1 MQDVQVFNFK
11 GLNDVR
17 TTIIDDKVWFVAK
30 DMADALDYSSTQSA
44 LSLCK
49 NTNNAESSEL
59 NKINNLPPATKWI
72 QEADVFRLIMKSTKP
87 EAEAFQDWVCEDVLP
102 TIRKTGK
109 YDISQSEYLKLKQEN
124 QELLEYVDD
133 LNKLCDTSS
142 HVKDTMQ
149 TDLDEARYQ
158 ADFYKWVV
166 DGLKE
171 TASRWTV
178 DERCLVVTEIVNSL
192 TSDAWAADA
201 GSNVFV
207 PNGVK
212 VVRLREPNY
221 FGMTKEVR
229 IKSSVIHKMCEN
241 RLEFKSARH
250 KMLVSEA
257 INKLC
262 DNDVLLAYDGWYVK
276 V

>member
-1 MQDVQVFNFK
+1 MMLLLAIVKGGRETRHPIQTSGGMQEVRVIDEPDMYALVFGSNLESAKFFK
-11 GLNDVR
+11 R
-17 TTIIDDKVWFVAK
+17 
-30 DMADALDYSSTQSA
+30 
-44 LSLCK
+44 
-49 NTNNAESSEL
+49 
-59 NKINNLPPATKWI
+59 
-72 QEADVFRLIMKSTKP
+72 
-87 EAEAFQDWVCEDVLP
+87 WVYEDVLP

-109 YDISQSEYLKLKQEN
+109 YDISQSEYLQLRQEN
-124 QELLEYVDD
+124 QELLEYVSD
-133 LNKLCDTSS
+133 LNQLCDTSN
-142 HVKDTMQ
+142 HVKNTMQ

-178 DERCLVVTEIVNSL
+178 DERCLVVAEIVNSL
-192 TSDAWAADA
+192 TSDMWAADA
-201 GSNVFV
+201 GSSVFV
-207 PNGVK
+207 PSGVK
-212 VVRLREPNY
+212 IVRLREPNFY
-221 FGMTKEVR
+221 GMIREVR
-229 IKSSVIHKMCEN
+229 IKSAVIHKMCEN

-262 DNDVLLAYDGWYVK
+262 DNDVLLSYDGWYVK

>member
-1 MQDVQVFNFK
+1 MTNLVKMFNF
-11 GLNDVR
+11 NNAEIR
-17 TTIIDDKVWFVAK
+17 TVIDDTDNSVWFVAK
-30 DMADALDYSSTQSA
+30 DIADALDYSETSA
-44 LSLCK
+44 MTRKLDDDEVMSAKLADMNMNSVFINESGLYSCILS
-49 NTNNAESSEL
+49 SS
-59 NKINNLPPATKWI
+59 
-72 QEADVFRLIMKSTKP
+72 KP
-87 EAEAFQDWVCEDVLP
+87 SAKEFKRWVTHDVLP

-109 YDISQSEYLKLKQEN
+109 YDISQSEYLQLRQEN
-124 QELLEYVDD
+124 QELLEYVSD
-133 LNKLCDTSS
+133 LNQLCDTST
-142 HVKDTMQ
+142 HIKNTMQ

-201 GSNVFV
+201 GSSVFV
-207 PNGVK
+207 PSGVK
-212 VVRLREPNY
+212 IVRLREPNC
-221 FGMTKEVR
+221 FGMTREVR
-229 IKSSVIHKMCEN
+229 IKSAVIHKMCEN
-241 RLEFKSARH
+241 RLEFKSPRH

-262 DNDVLLAYDGWYVK
+262 DNDVLLSYDGWYVK